1 MPKGNS
7 GRRNKN
13 KIVQLYPKDNFS
25 KYEHDIMFGRYSQEE
40 KNLAYEIFN
49 APVGT
54 KLISWNSNYPNEKT
68 ISEIKNEHGE
78 KYLVHVSGHDRGKE
92 INSNIN
98 LWLSNPNW
106 ENYSHSIPNYIHQ
119 HIWGDHAQILY
130 PEKKKV
136 KK

>member
-7 GRRNKN
+7 GKHNRT
-13 KIVQLYPKDNFS
+13 IQLYSSGNFS

-78 KYLVHVSGHDRGKE
+78 KYLVHVSGHDSGKA
-92 INSNIN
+92 INANIN
-98 LWLSNPNW
+98 VWLSNPNW
-106 ENYSHSIPNYIHQ
+106 KNYSQYNS
-119 HIWGDHAQILY
+119 
-130 PEKKKV
+130 
-136 KK
+136 